1 MTKQVTWRERFYSV
15 MASVSNMTTVKI
27 EAGCVG
33 YSNDDEVLE
42 RSIDLSIG
50 ILMAI
55 LNIAEIIIILKI
67 KRKKKVYEILLL
79 SLSVSDCMLSFSNGF
94 LYVLYGTNACK
105 YEVLLETAFTLY
117 IFSVLSSIFHIS
129 LIALDRLL
137 AVSRPLKHKVFS
149 TRKKAYLSSGLLWIL
164 AILISALLQVI
175 NELTDTFRVPDYMKQ
190 KEIQSLQE
198 TQEKNSSTKRF
209 FEEEF
214 SVNGPPLFTMTSKSN
229 YHSGMEYTLSVVILV
244 ADVLIFSIYSL
255 IIYHITSYKKMTNT
269 KTKQKKLPIVCLA
282 IGATFVLFTL
292 PFVVAKLVLGYIPPW
307 ANRTLILNGGM
318 NSIVYFFG
326 GKLDACVRKK
336 NNKSIKVS
344 PIKVCDLIR
353 EGTSGKIIPVNKR
366 HC

>member
-1 MTKQVTWRERFYSV
+1 MT
-15 MASVSNMTTVKI
+15 AVKI

-33 YSNDDEVLE
+33 YSDHDEVLE

-50 ILMAI
+50 ILMAV
-55 LNIAEIIIILKI
+55 LNIAEIVIILKI
-67 KRKKKVYEILLL
+67 KRKKKVYEVLLL

-137 AVSRPLKHKVFS
+137 AVSRPLRHKVFS
-149 TRKKAYLSSGLLWIL
+149 TRKKAYLSSGFLWIL

-175 NELTDTFRVPDYMKQ
+175 NELTETFRVPNHIKQ
-190 KEIQSLQE
+190 MQVQSLQE
-198 TQEKNSSTKRF
+198 TQEKNSSAKRF
-209 FEEEF
+209 FEKEF
-214 SVNGPPLFTMTSKSN
+214 GATGPPVFKLTSTSN
-229 YHSGMEYTLSVVILV
+229 YHGGVEYTLAVVILV
-244 ADVLIFSIYSL
+244 ADVLIISIYSL
-255 IIYHITSYKKMTNT
+255 MIYHITSYKKMTNT

-307 ANRTLILNGGM
+307 ANRTLILNSGM

-326 GKLDACVRKK
+326 GKLNACVRKK

-353 EGTSGKIIPVNKR
+353 KATSGKIIR
-366 HC
+366 T